1 MLPKLLPEKSS
12 APGLGLHVHVT
23 SSTKTGSMTSDTAT
37 TELTIRRQR
46 RVWSSRVDS
55 WSSHGSVGL
64 ERVSAAVVAA
74 VAVRPGEQVVDLG
87 CGTGAISLEMARQ
100 GGRVLAVDVS
110 SAMVRRL
117 GELAAEQGIGGIER
131 RVEPIEHLSLPPAG
145 ADVIVSSYALHH
157 LRDPD
162 KARLVEQAFTWLRPG
177 GRLVIADMM
186 FGRGGTRE
194 DRAIFASKLRA
205 LARKGPGGWWR
216 IAKNAGRFLFR
227 VQERP
232 IAMDAWQRL
241 LERAGFVDV
250 VARNIRQEA
259 GMVTGRRPTRA

>member
-1 MLPKLLPEKSS
+1 
-12 APGLGLHVHVT
+12 
-23 SSTKTGSMTSDTAT
+23 
-37 TELTIRRQR
+37 
-46 RVWSSRVDS
+46 
-55 WSSHGSVGL
+55 
-64 ERVSAAVVAA
+64 
-74 VAVRPGEQVVDLG
+74 
-87 CGTGAISLEMARQ
+87 
-100 GGRVLAVDVS
+100 
-110 SAMVRRL
+110 
-117 GELAAEQGIGGIER
+117 
-131 RVEPIEHLSLPPAG
+131 
-145 ADVIVSSYALHH
+145 
-157 LRDPD
+157 
-162 KARLVEQAFTWLRPG
+162 
-177 GRLVIADMM
+177 MM